1 MSTTKAGQ
9 KARKQVLGYPVDLVD
24 KPEALSLVSAA
35 WQKEKPLHVVTL
47 NAEMVIAAQQQ
58 QELDRVIREA
68 HLIIPDGSG
77 VVFALRLN
85 GHQSSRLPGIEL
97 AHAALELAVQEQK
110 SIALIGGRPEVI
122 ALLKE
127 QLESKYPGIKLV
139 YTHDGYFGEAEEQEI
154 FAQIK
159 DSGAQLILAALGVPK
174 QEFFID
180 RLQAAKIEAVLIG
193 VGGSFDVWTGLT
205 KRAPEGFQKL
215 HLEWLYRLLSEP
227 WRWKRMLSALPN
239 FALQVIFDFIRKSGR
254 KS

>member
-1 MSTTKAGQ
+1 MSTTKAGPKPRQ
-9 KARKQVLGYPVDLVD
+9 QVLGYPVDLVD
-24 KPEALSLVSAA
+24 KSEALALIKAA

-58 QELDRVIREA
+58 QELDRTIREA

-85 GHQSSRLPGIEL
+85 GYSSSRLPGIEL
-97 AHAALELAVQEQK
+97 AQASLELASQEK
-110 SIALIGGRPEVI
+110 KRLALVGGRPEVI
-122 ALLKE
+122 SLLKE
-127 QLESKYPGIKLV
+127 KLKSDYPGIELA
-139 YTHDGYFGEAEEQEI
+139 YARDGYFGEAEEPEI
-154 FAQIK
+154 FSQIK
-159 DSGAQLILAALGVPK
+159 ASGAQLVLVALGVPK

-180 RLQAAKIEAVLIG
+180 RLQASKIDAVLIG

-205 KRAPEGFQKL
+205 KRAPEQFQKL
-215 HLEWLYRLLSEP
+215 HLEWLYRLMSEP

-239 FALQVIFDFIRKSGR
+239 FALQVIFDFIRRPGR